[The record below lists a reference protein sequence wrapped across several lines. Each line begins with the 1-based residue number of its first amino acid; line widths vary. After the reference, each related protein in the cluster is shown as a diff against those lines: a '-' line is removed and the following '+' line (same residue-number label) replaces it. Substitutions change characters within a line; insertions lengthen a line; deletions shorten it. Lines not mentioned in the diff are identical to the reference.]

1 MISSGE
7 SMLDVAKQLKGR
19 GAGRVFV
26 CTTFGLFTDGF
37 GKFDEYYEK
46 GYIDRVITTNLTYL
60 PPIAF
65 EKPYFVTADMSKYM
79 ALIIDSLNHDVSIGH
94 VMDPTKRLHAL
105 LERHREEMR

>member
-7 SMLDVAKQLKGR
+7 SMLDVAKQLKER

-37 GKFDEYYEK
+37 DKFDEYYEK

-60 PPIAF
+60 PPCTE
-65 EKPYFVTADMSKYM
+65 EKPYFVTADMSKFI
-79 ALIIDSLNHDVSIGH
+79 ALIIDSLNHDTSISS
-94 VMDPTKRLHAL
+94 VMVPTDKIHKL
-105 LERHREEMR
+105 LENHRQKNK